1 MSFLIS
7 RISRPVCMLA
17 ARTLPRQPIA
27 SLLARST
34 LQSSAANFLQ
44 LQHFPNPLRNF
55 ATSARVALDK
65 DGGAQKVALAK
76 LRGGKKAVMAAMAQD
91 GGDLKFAPSEWQADK
106 EVVLA
111 AVAQNGKAL
120 KFASEDLRADKEVV
134 LAAVA
139 QNGWALLAASED
151 LRADKEVVLAAL
163 AQYAPA
169 LRYASDSLLADKEF
183 MLAAVA
189 QHGVEALGY
198 ASDSLLADKEFML
211 AAVAENGGALEYASK
226 ALKADKEVVM
236 VAVAQKGWALQHASA
251 DLRADKEVV
260 LAGVAQSDRAL
271 FYASYELRGDREV
284 VLAAVAEHGTGA
296 LKLASASLR
305 ADKELMLA
313 AVAQHGVEALRY
325 ASDSLLADKE
335 FMLAAVAENGWALE
349 YASKAF
355 KADKEV
361 VMVAV
366 AQKGSALQH
375 ASADL
380 RADKEVV
387 LAGVAQSGWALFYA
401 SDELRGDREV
411 VLVAVAEHGTGALKL
426 ASASLRADKELM
438 LTAVAQDGLA
448 LELASAP
455 LRGDK
460 EVVMVAVAQDGRAL
474 KYASTELQMD
484 PQLIITAGLQIAKS
498 SSIRSANQIDEELL
512 FYIRGRYPEHLVSC
526 IKQLYL
532 GKDTAHAKICK
543 KITEYRNREIGL
555 GLLLNYSEHFQNPG
569 FAAAYKTFTDSS
581 KGKVAVHTLLPAIHP
596 AKWVSQSTSS
606 TQVDL
611 EAKKN
616 IRDYLQVPGNRD
628 KFKKIDFNL
637 TPNFLLACNALDR
650 LNRQSLLTPE
660 QALIILGK
668 TCQNHQS
675 EDFQAALIALTTV
688 ADFAFSFPNLQ
699 RTLISE
705 GLLVPD
711 KLSLTNLNSLID
723 QSISNIFSWIRDL
736 PEEEFVTKYKATFGS
751 ITFPNALMTYAL
763 GLRNQPGFQSELAR
777 FIRDVLLSDNQ
788 SMYDIKENLS
798 LKTIQEN
805 APEVL
810 KRWKQILKPL
820 SRDEYVF
827 DEIDNPLTR
836 FDTMT
841 AGPRSCLSVDSGSLN
856 KLGLL
861 SACGDGNIHILRVKD
876 RVEKVIGRAL
886 LRLAVN
892 NKEQPLLILERV
904 YSHHTKEC
912 INRVIE
918 DLATQKADQLG
929 IPLITKNHVY
939 NRGFEQTQN
948 ISLSVGG
955 QYGWYHSDIVGGLAR
970 KEESKRGVTGLVLE
984 YMPQTLKVLGTSNGL
999 DMKEPGSGVF
1009 IK

>member
-1 MSFLIS
+1 
-7 RISRPVCMLA
+7 
-17 ARTLPRQPIA
+17 
-27 SLLARST
+27 
-34 LQSSAANFLQ
+34 
-44 LQHFPNPLRNF
+44 
-55 ATSARVALDK
+55 
-65 DGGAQKVALAK
+65 
-76 LRGGKKAVMAAMAQD
+76 
-91 GGDLKFAPSEWQADK
+91 
-106 EVVLA
+106 
-111 AVAQNGKAL
+111 VAQNGFAL
-120 KFASEDLRADKEVV
+120 
-134 LAAVA
+134 
-139 QNGWALLAASED
+139 
-151 LRADKEVVLAAL
+151 
-163 AQYAPA
+163 QYASAP
-169 LRYASDSLLADKEF
+169 LRRDR
-183 MLAAVA
+183 
-189 QHGVEALGY
+189 
-198 ASDSLLADKEFML
+198 
-211 AAVAENGGALEYASK
+211 
-226 ALKADKEVVM
+226 EVVM
-236 VAVAQKGWALQHASA
+236 VAVAQDGRALQHASK
-251 DLRADKEVV
+251 DLRADKEFMI
-260 LAGVAQSDRAL
+260 AAL
-271 FYASYELRGDREV
+271 
-284 VLAAVAEHGTGA
+284 
-296 LKLASASLR
+296 
-305 ADKELMLA
+305 
-313 AVAQHGVEALRY
+313 
-325 ASDSLLADKE
+325 
-335 FMLAAVAENGWALE
+335 
-349 YASKAF
+349 
-355 KADKEV
+355 
-361 VMVAV
+361 
-366 AQKGSALQH
+366 
-375 ASADL
+375 
-380 RADKEVV
+380 
-387 LAGVAQSGWALFYA
+387 
-401 SDELRGDREV
+401 
-411 VLVAVAEHGTGALKL
+411 
-426 ASASLRADKELM
+426 
-438 LTAVAQDGLA
+438 AQDGRA
-448 LELASAP
+448 LEWASAP

-498 SSIRSANQIDEELL
+498 SSIRSANQIDEDLL
-512 FYIRGRYPEHLVSC
+512 FYIRGQQYPEHLVSC

-675 EDFQAALIALTTV
+675 EDFQAALIALTNV
-688 ADFAFSFPNLQ
+688 ANFAFSFPNLQ
-699 RTLISE
+699 TTLISE
-705 GLLVPD
+705 GLLVAD
-711 KLSLTNLNSLID
+711 NLSLTNLNSLID
-723 QSISNIFSWIRDL
+723 QGISNIFSWIRDL
-736 PEEEFVTKYKATFGS
+736 PEEEFLTKYKATFGS
-751 ITFPNALMTYAL
+751 ITFPNALITYAL

-841 AGPRSCLSVDSGSLN
+841 AGPRSCVSVDSGSLN

-892 NKEQPLLILERV
+892 DKEQPLLILERV

-955 QYGWYHSDIVGGLAR
+955 QYGWYYSDIVGGLAR

>member
-1 MSFLIS
+1 
-7 RISRPVCMLA
+7 
-17 ARTLPRQPIA
+17 
-27 SLLARST
+27 
-34 LQSSAANFLQ
+34 
-44 LQHFPNPLRNF
+44 
-55 ATSARVALDK
+55 
-65 DGGAQKVALAK
+65 
-76 LRGGKKAVMAAMAQD
+76 MAAMAQD

-284 VLAAVAEHGTGA
+284 VLA
-296 LKLASASLR
+296 
-305 ADKELMLA
+305 
-313 AVAQHGVEALRY
+313 
-325 ASDSLLADKE
+325 
-335 FMLAAVAENGWALE
+335 
-349 YASKAF
+349 
-355 KADKEV
+355 
-361 VMVAV
+361 
-366 AQKGSALQH
+366 
-375 ASADL
+375 
-380 RADKEVV
+380 
-387 LAGVAQSGWALFYA
+387 
-401 SDELRGDREV
+401 
-411 VLVAVAEHGTGALKL
+411 AVAEHGTGALKL